1 MFYGNG
7 KNGNDSTDSSSA
19 FEGGLYYEAAFAL
32 QVLGNHV
39 SQESFLISSRCQG
52 QFPKGLYSA
61 LRKNS

>member
-52 QFPKGLYSA
+52 
-61 LRKNS
+61 